1 MCGMA
6 TAGIPPWRGMAPRD
20 GRACKEARAMVNQL
34 LGGLFGGQDNDD
46 DQTRRMQAQ
55 DFVNRYEQGAPW
67 DNISGDEALHN
78 YHNVSQRLSPQEY
91 EESAAE
97 AFQRMSPQERAQFAQ
112 LLQQQGG
119 VQFGG
124 GNYDDPRQL
133 AQMTSQYRQQ
143 NEGGLGALF
152 GGSGGGGGLGSMLGG
167 ALGGSGGG
175 SGGGGM
181 DDMLN
186 NPLAKAALG
195 GIAAMAMRKM
205 MR

>member
-1 MCGMA
+1 
-6 TAGIPPWRGMAPRD
+6 
-20 GRACKEARAMVNQL
+20 MVDQL

-46 DQTRRMQAQ
+46 DTMRRGRAQ
-55 DFVNRYEQGAPW
+55 DFVSRYEQGTPW

-78 YHNVSQRLSPQEY
+78 YQNVSQRLSPQEY

-119 VQFGG
+119 VQVGG
-124 GNYDDPRQL
+124 GSYDDPRQL
-133 AQMTSQYRQQ
+133 AQLTSQYRQQ
-143 NEGGLGALF
+143 NDGGLAALL
-152 GGSGGGGGLGSMLGG
+152 GGGGGAGAGLGSMLGG

-175 SGGGGM
+175 SGAGGM
-181 DDMLN
+181 GDMLN